1 MDAGGV
7 NHGFLLNGTTEMTLD
22 FPGATFTQAL
32 GLNNSG
38 MVDGVYMAGDA
49 THGFVYNIATNAY
62 QSFDDPNGIGTT
74 TSNGINDKGQ
84 LVGFYMDANGNTD
97 GLVATP
103 IPEPA
108 SVLLLGSGL
117 IALARRFRKQVT

>member
-1 MDAGGV
+1 
-7 NHGFLLNGTTEMTLD
+7 
-22 FPGATFTQAL
+22 
-32 GLNNSG
+32 
-38 MVDGVYMAGDA
+38 
-49 THGFVYNIATNAY
+49 
-62 QSFDDPNGIGTT
+62 
-74 TSNGINDKGQ
+74 
-84 LVGFYMDANGNTD
+84 MDANGNTD